1 MYSKYQWLE
10 VAQSLQ
16 SIAQAGLTY
25 SKDKYDIER
34 FDQIKQLAVSIVD
47 EHAVAPQ
54 EKVQQLFDLEEGY
67 LTPKVDVRG
76 AIFREDKILL
86 VKETIDD
93 CWSLPGGW
101 ADVGY
106 TASEVIVKEVNE
118 ESGLNVKVNRLL
130 AVLDKK
136 CHPHPPDLYYVY
148 KIFFLCDELGGVL
161 KKGMETSDV
170 RFFALQDLPELS
182 KGRNTKNQIEMMFSL
197 RDRPGEVLFD

>member
-47 EHAVAPQ
+47 EHAVAPL

-118 ESGLNVKVNRLL
+118 ESGLVVKVNRLL

-161 KKGMETSDV
+161 KNGMETSDV

>member
-47 EHAVAPQ
+47 EHAVAPL

-118 ESGLNVKVNRLL
+118 ESGLVVKVNRLL

>member
-118 ESGLNVKVNRLL
+118 ESGLDVKVNRLL

>member
-10 VAQSLQ
+10 LAQRLQ

-47 EHAVAPQ
+47 EYAEVPL

-76 AIFREDKILL
+76 VIFREDKILL

-106 TASEVIVKEVNE
+106 TASEVIVKEVSE
-118 ESGLNVKVNRLL
+118 ESGLDVKVNRLL

-148 KIFFLCDELGGVL
+148 KIFFLCDEVGGAL

-182 KGRNTKNQIEMMFSL
+182 TGRNTRNQIEMMFDL
-197 RDRPGEVLFD
+197 RNKPGEVLFD

>member
-47 EHAVAPQ
+47 EHAVAPL

-161 KKGMETSDV
+161 KNGMETSDV